1 MLSYALKR
9 DSRSP
14 LYTQLYSFLRRDI
27 EQDRLKAGERLPG
40 AKAFA
45 QQLGVSKIT
54 VVNAYQQLAAEG
66 YISAVS
72 RGGHY
77 VERVNAPAAF
87 VNDGAAAALKP
98 QKLRSPNLKYEI
110 DLAENAADPDLF
122 PASVWARLTRAA
134 LSEHARDL
142 SRISDPQGLYE
153 LREAIC
159 ALIYRSKG
167 INAAPERVFIGAG
180 SEYLFNMLIQFLGRD
195 RLCAAENPGY
205 PLVKRILSLNGV
217 RCAPIRMDA
226 HGVRVDLLHES
237 VSDALVCAPSHHFPT
252 GIVTP
257 IGRRR
262 EILQWASE
270 GDRCVIE
277 NDFDSEFRLTG
288 MPIPALTG
296 IDENDRAIYVNTF
309 SKSIAPS
316 VRVSYMV
323 LPEKM
328 ARDYADKLGF
338 YACTAPAL
346 EQYALERFLTLGYFD
361 SHIQRAKRAYKVRR
375 DRVIDLIRRSAFSDR
390 VTIKEANAG
399 LHFLLSVDTQASDS
413 RLKWALRQAGVR
425 VYCLSDY
432 ALDGAYVSEHTL
444 IINYSNVNMSALEG
458 AIERIEGVISE
469 I

>member
-1 MLSYALKR
+1 MLAYALKR
-9 DSRSP
+9 DSQSP
-14 LYTQLYSFLRRDI
+14 LYTQLYSLLRRDI

-54 VVNAYQQLAAEG
+54 VENAYQQLAAEG
-66 YISAVS
+66 YISSVS

-77 VERVNAPAAF
+77 VERVNAPVGNESAF
-87 VNDGAAAALKP
+87 SSSPKP
-98 QKLRSPNLKYEI
+98 PETRSPNLKYEI
-110 DLAENAADPDLF
+110 DFAENAADPSLF

-134 LSEHARDL
+134 ITEHAHDL
-142 SRISDPQGLYE
+142 SKNSDPQGLYE

-159 ALIYRSKG
+159 ALLYRSKG
-167 INAAPERVFIGAG
+167 INAAPEQVFIGAG

-195 RLCAAENPGY
+195 RLCAVENPGY
-205 PLVKRILSLNGV
+205 PLVKRILGLNGV

-226 HGVRVDLLHES
+226 HGVRMDLLRKS
-237 VSDALVCAPSHHFPT
+237 GADALVCAPSHHFPT

-257 IGRRR
+257 IGKRR
-262 EILQWASE
+262 EILRWAAE

-277 NDFDSEFRLTG
+277 NDFDSEFRLIG
-288 MPIPALTG
+288 MPIPALSS
-296 IDENDRAIYVNTF
+296 IDENGHAIYVNTF

-316 VRVSYMV
+316 IRVSYMV

-338 YACTAPAL
+338 YKCTAPAL
-346 EQYALERFLTLGYFD
+346 EQYVLERFLTLGYFD
-361 SHIQRAKRAYKVRR
+361 SHIQRAKRAYKARR
-375 DRVIDLIRRSAFSDR
+375 DRVIDVIRHSAFNNR

-432 ALDGAYVSEHTL
+432 ALDGAYASEHTL
-444 IINYSNVNMSALEG
+444 IVNYSNVDVEALEG
-458 AIERIEGVISE
+458 AIGRIEGVLSE